1 VSCIHKTLMMYVW
14 NFSRVRGSELPIP
27 RPAEVSRTQQIKW
40 QMGGIPWGTQEML
53 MSLSSVILS
62 VAHGHAVRRQT
73 YGCHHSRGSSPIIGR
88 YQITLLGDR
97 GTCVCVCVC
106 VNNLPRIATTWKRGR
121 QESNLLIKSSALTT
135 MSPSHTQVQPWNGW
149 ILSRSV
155 LNW

>member
-1 VSCIHKTLMMYVW
+1 
-14 NFSRVRGSELPIP
+14 
-27 RPAEVSRTQQIKW
+27 
-40 QMGGIPWGTQEML
+40 

-106 VNNLPRIATTWKRGR
+106 VCEQLAQDRYYLKARPPGVEPIDG
-121 QESNLLIKSSALTT
+121 KSSALTT
-135 MSPSHTQVQPWNGW
+135 MSPGHTQVQP
-149 ILSRSV
+149 
-155 LNW
+155 